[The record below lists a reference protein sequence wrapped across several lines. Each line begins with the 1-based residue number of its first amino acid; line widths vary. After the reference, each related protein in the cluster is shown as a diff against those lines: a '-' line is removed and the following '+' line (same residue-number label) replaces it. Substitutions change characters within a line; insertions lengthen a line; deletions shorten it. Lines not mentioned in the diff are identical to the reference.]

1 MKYLPK
7 KVFEKGL
14 TFDQFKDQ
22 LGISRRTAQ
31 VYLHK
36 GIVPPINRYRS
47 IASVLDLTYEE
58 VFEGFKRQLI
68 AEGKERICKECGE
81 LFIGYKAGQLYCKKQ
96 CQINGYKKN
105 RQGFNRRMKSTEDL
119 TWKSNP
125 LELNLKPVTSR
136 IKREVLNEKVSEY
149 LLSGNQITLLPDG
162 PNPLSYTACPQ
173 DLQNIFSESTIT

>member
-7 KVFEKGL
+7 KVHEKGL

-36 GIVPPINRYRS
+36 GIVPPINRYKA

-68 AEGKERICKECGE
+68 SEGKERICKECGE
-81 LFIGYKAGQLYCKKQ
+81 LFIGYKSGQSYCKEQ
-96 CQINGYKKN
+96 CKINGYKKN
-105 RQGFNRRMKSTEDL
+105 KQGINRRMQSTEDL
-119 TWKSNP
+119 HWKNNP
-125 LELNLKPVTSR
+125 LEVIKIRVKNE
-136 IKREVLNEKVSEY
+136 IKRNELDVKVSEY
-149 LLSGNQITLLPDG
+149 LLNGNKITLLPDG
-162 PNPLSYTACPQ
+162 PNPLSFTACPQ
-173 DLQNIFSESTIT
+173 DLRNLFTDSIL

>member
-7 KVFEKGL
+7 KVHEKGL

-36 GIVPPINRYRS
+36 GIVPPFNRYRS

-68 AEGKERICKECGE
+68 AEGKEKICKECGE
-81 LFIGYKAGQLYCKKQ
+81 LFIGYKTGQSYCKEECK
-96 CQINGYKKN
+96 INGYKKN
-105 RQGFNRRMKSTEDL
+105 KQGINRRMKSTEDL
-119 TWKSNP
+119 TWRSNP
-125 LELNLKPVTSR
+125 LELKIISVKSELKR
-136 IKREVLNEKVSEY
+136 DELDEKVSEY
-149 LLSGNQITLLPDG
+149 LLNGNQITFLPDG
-162 PNPLSYTACPQ
+162 PNPLSFTACPQ
-173 DLQNIFSESTIT
+173 DLRNLFIDSTL